1 MGLFDFF
8 KRKKNKV
15 NKITDFQPL
24 LDVISKREKEKVEYK
39 ELTEYSYKRID
50 GEYTF
55 KLGDKVIC
63 RSNEADPLMV
73 GELVSLWDNE
83 GKWTNP
89 IPYVKDEQGELWGV
103 MGVMRPYSDELYE
116 ELSKLKP
123 LEQWNYFMP
132 DEYKYSEETMNQKEE
147 FYQKRKKALESVF
160 KK

>member
-8 KRKKNKV
+8 KRKKRKV
-15 NKITDFQPL
+15 NKIEDFKPL
-24 LDVISKREKEKVEYK
+24 VDVISKNKKKEHN
-39 ELTEYSYKRID
+39 ELTEYTYRGVD
-50 GEYTF
+50 GEFKF

-73 GELVSLWDNE
+73 GELISLWNNE
-83 GKWTNP
+83 GKWSKT
-89 IPYVKDEQGELWGV
+89 IPYIKDEQGEIWGI

-132 DEYKYSEETMNQKEE
+132 NEYKYSKEAMKRKEE
-147 FYQKRKKALESVF
+147 FYQKRKDTLERVF